1 VPRLYVEAMGC
12 TLNRAET
19 WMLAEAMRTSGY
31 EIVPRPEDADV
42 ILFGTCVVIQRT
54 EQVAMNALM
63 RFLALGKEVIVSG
76 CLPAAR
82 PELLDGLPVRR
93 ITPSQLP
100 EAHRILGLSRPV
112 LDSVP
117 RLDSL
122 AVGIP
127 IADGCLGACS
137 YCITKVARPRLRSYR
152 PELIVENVKRALAM
166 GYREIR
172 LTAPDTAA
180 YGTDI
185 GSSLPE
191 LLEMVAGLEGDFMVR
206 VGMMNPNT
214 ASRIWDDLMEVYS
227 HPRVFKFLHLPVQSG
242 DDRVL
247 RDMRRGYTVQEFE
260 ELVRDFRSRHEG
272 LLSTDVI
279 VGYPTEDE
287 EAFRNTVELVERVRP
302 DILNITRFSRRPGTP
317 AWRLKPL
324 PSQEL
329 KRRSRL
335 LTELH
340 RRISL
345 ENNSR
350 FVGRRMRV
358 LVLEEGKGGTVLA
371 RAPSYR
377 PVVLDAAPLGRW
389 VEAEIVDYSFV
400 YLRGRRVAD

>member
-1 VPRLYVEAMGC
+1 MEAMGC

-19 WMLAEAMRTSGY
+19 WMLAEAMRSSGY
-31 EIVPRPEDADV
+31 ELVHRPEDSDV

-54 EQVAMNALM
+54 EQVAMNALR
-63 RFLALGKEVIVSG
+63 RFLSLGKEVVVSG

-82 PELLDGLPVRR
+82 PGLLDGLPVRR

-100 EAHRILGLSRPV
+100 EAHRILGLPRPV
-112 LDSVP
+112 TGSVP
-117 RLDSL
+117 RLGTT

-137 YCITKVARPRLRSYR
+137 YCITKLARPRLRSYR
-152 PELIVENVKRALAM
+152 PELVLENVKRAIAM

-180 YGTDI
+180 YGVDI
-185 GSSLPE
+185 GTSLPE
-191 LLEMVAGLEGDFMVR
+191 LLERVARLEGDFMVR

-214 ASRIWDDLMEVYS
+214 AMRIWDELMDAYS
-227 HPRVFKFLHLPVQSG
+227 HPRIFKFLHLPVQSG
-242 DDRVL
+242 DDGVL
-247 RDMRRGYTVQEFE
+247 RDMRRGYRVEDFE
-260 ELVRDFRSRHEG
+260 ELAGDFRSRYDG
-272 LLSTDVI
+272 LFSTDVI

-287 EAFRNTVELVERVRP
+287 EAFRRTVELVERVRP

-317 AWRLKPL
+317 AWSLKPL

-329 KRRSRL
+329 KRRSRI

-350 FVGRRMRV
+350 FVGRRLRV

-377 PVVLDAAPLGRW
+377 PVVLEGADLGEW
-389 VEAEIVDYSFV
+389 VDVEVVGYSYV
-400 YLRGRRVAD
+400 YLRGRRVEDQEDLR

>member
-1 VPRLYVEAMGC
+1 
-12 TLNRAET
+12 
-19 WMLAEAMRTSGY
+19 
-31 EIVPRPEDADV
+31 
-42 ILFGTCVVIQRT
+42 
-54 EQVAMNALM
+54 
-63 RFLALGKEVIVSG
+63 
-76 CLPAAR
+76 
-82 PELLDGLPVRR
+82 
-93 ITPSQLP
+93 
-100 EAHRILGLSRPV
+100 
-112 LDSVP
+112 
-117 RLDSL
+117 
-122 AVGIP
+122 
-127 IADGCLGACS
+127 GACS

-180 YGTDI
+180 YGRDI

-214 ASRIWDDLMEVYS
+214 ASRIWDDLMKVYS

-242 DDRVL
+242 DDGVL
-247 RDMRRGYTVQEFE
+247 RDMRRGYTVEEFE

-287 EAFRNTVELVERVRP
+287 EAFRNTVELVGKVRP

-377 PVVLDAAPLGRW
+377 PVVLDAAHLGEW